1 MKESGGQSSKR
12 GSVIISYHIEAVAIS
27 ASQPPDQQHFS
38 GPLAEAL
45 SLTPPSLRHNTSP
58 FGLLILAT
66 LPAISLNLTPHLHH
80 SLIRSI
86 QSYLNSLASSR
97 VHYIQQRWMSRNF
110 GSIEGVIYFFNPY
123 ELTVL
128 PPKGRA
134 EFSST

>member
-1 MKESGGQSSKR
+1 MKESGGLSSKR

-66 LPAISLNLTPHLHH
+66 PACYKFKPHAPLTPFTYSKHSIIFKFPRLFSGTLHTTA
-80 SLIRSI
+80 LD
-86 QSYLNSLASSR
+86 
-97 VHYIQQRWMSRNF
+97 VKDF
-110 GSIEGVIYFFNPY
+110 GSIEGVIFLIHMN
-123 ELTVL
+123 
-128 PPKGRA
+128 
-134 EFSST
+134 